1 MGILLSEKHIGTS
14 WTIYIPVYVQKLIKK
29 LAKEMDFTPSFLISW
44 VFSRAGE
51 DRFVA
56 IAPFKIKARTI
67 LQGILETV
75 IFDIRERGERI
86 YIDDII
92 QCPLKKENM
101 RNFPQLFI
109 RDFKGIDIIEFLVK
123 LGIKFT
129 ALAMGLHPSYVAR
142 KQMKIGEGITQ
153 ELYAKVDIY
162 DPLTKTMWFIVA
174 GRNKLSDLFMLKAH
188 LYKTFLGA
196 EKIKILL
203 ILTKEND
210 IKIIEQDL
218 DEKRIENGLNKLG
231 IEKRGEELLKELFM
245 TFVGKRKIPLWDNEC
260 ETCPARMFC
269 SR

>member
-1 MGILLSEKHIGTS
+1 MSEKHIGTS
-14 WTIYIPVYVQKLIKK
+14 WTIYIPVYVQKLIKR

-44 VFSRAGE
+44 VFSRVGE

-56 IAPFKIKARTI
+56 IAPFKIEARTI
-67 LQGILETV
+67 PQGILQTI
-75 IFDIRERGERI
+75 IFDIKERAKRV

-92 QCPLKKENM
+92 VCPLKKENA

-109 RDFKGIDIIEFLVK
+109 KDLKGNDIIEFLVR

-129 ALAMGLHPSYVAR
+129 ALAMGLHPSYVVK
-142 KQMKIGEGITQ
+142 KQMKIGDGITQ

-162 DPLTKTMWFIVA
+162 DPLNKVIWFIVA
-174 GRNKLSDLFMLKAH
+174 GSNKLDDLFMLRAH
-188 LYKTFLGA
+188 LYKTFLNA

-203 ILTKEND
+203 ILTKEER
-210 IKIIEQDL
+210 IIEQDL
-218 DEKRIENGLNKLG
+218 DEKKIEDGLNNLG

-245 TFVGKRKIPLWDNEC
+245 TFIGRRKIPLWENEC